1 MQVPYLQRASPAS
14 IVAKVLTEELGGKDG
29 LGLGRYIFVDYCAG
43 GGGPIPYVERFV
55 NEKFLLSQKEDDGT
69 PEPAAAA
76 PADAGVTT
84 RSKAAKTPPTTKPA
98 NGQHIKPVHFVL
110 TDLHPHIPNWSAAA
124 SRSSQIHYSPQPV
137 DASNSPANLLTTLEP
152 PLPSP
157 LLPSSSSSSQKS
169 PATFRTFHLAFHHF
183 PDPLARA
190 ILRNTMQTSAGFAI
204 LELQDRSLSA
214 FLAICLFGLAI
225 LLFAPYYAWKWRSP
239 ATLFW
244 CWVVPVVPFVLVFDG
259 CMSALRTRTV
269 DEVRALMGD
278 EEEGWDVRSG
288 KEVHLPPCAEL
299 LWIVATKKGQ

>member
-1 MQVPYLQRASPAS
+1 MHIPYLQRASPAS

-55 NEKFLLSQKEDDGT
+55 NEKLLSQKEEGET
-69 PEPAAAA
+69 VPTEGNS
-76 PADAGVTT
+76 GVTT
-84 RSKAAKTPPTTKPA
+84 RSKSGKTPTKQDK
-98 NGQHIKPVHFVL
+98 GQSPHEPVHFVL

-124 SRSSQIHYSPQPV
+124 SRSAQIHYSPHPV
-137 DASNSPANLLTTLEP
+137 DASDSPPNLLATLEP

-157 LLPSSSSSSQKS
+157 LLPSSSSSKQ

-190 ILRNTMQTSAGFAI
+190 ILRNTMETSAGFAI
-204 LELQDRSLSA
+204 LELQDRSFNA
-214 FLAICLFGLAI
+214 FLSICLFGI
-225 LLFAPYYAWKWRSP
+225 GIMVFAPYYAWIWRSP

-244 CWVVPVVPFVLVFDG
+244 CWVIPVVPFVLVFDG
-259 CMSALRTRTV
+259 WMSALRTRTV
-269 DEVRALMGD
+269 AEVRALMG
-278 EEEGWDVRSG
+278 EEAVEEGWEIKSG
-288 KEVHLPPCAEL
+288 KELHLPPCAEV